1 VKVARTA
8 FAANWLLA
16 SRRLESVRQAVAPQR
31 GAATLGGAKF
41 LTTVVRLPPGI
52 SEPLAET
59 ASSLVAVQ
67 PGHYLY
73 PPASIHLT
81 VLGLADRPGVED
93 AVARILGRHRP
104 FEVEVGGLNVS
115 LHTVFAELYPR
126 GPGLRALRG
135 DLRAAESTEHGRASR
150 WLRRRL
156 AHANLVRFAAPVDPR
171 LIARVASLRRHGFG
185 SFEVVEVELVR
196 ADKVLSAAGTHT
208 LGRSRLGD

>member
-8 FAANWLLA
+8 FVANWLLA
-16 SRRLESVRQAVAPQR
+16 TRRLENVRHAVAPQR

-41 LTTVVRLPPGI
+41 LTTVVRLPPSI

-67 PGHYLY
+67 PGHHLY

-81 VLGLADRPGVED
+81 VLGLADKPGVAD
-93 AVARILGRHRP
+93 AVAQILGRHRP

-135 DLRAAESTEHGRASR
+135 DLRAAESTEHGAASR
-150 WLRRRL
+150 WLRHRL

-171 LIARVASLRRHGFG
+171 LIARVASLRRHRFG
-185 SFEVVEVELVR
+185 TFEVVEVELVR
-196 ADKVLSAAGTHT
+196 ADKVLSAVGTRT
-208 LGRSRLGD
+208 LGRFRLGG